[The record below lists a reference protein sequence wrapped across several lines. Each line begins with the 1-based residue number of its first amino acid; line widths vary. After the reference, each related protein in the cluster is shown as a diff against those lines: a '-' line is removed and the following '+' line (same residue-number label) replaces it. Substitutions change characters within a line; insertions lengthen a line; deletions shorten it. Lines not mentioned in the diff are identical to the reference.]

1 MKTYDEER
9 FREIFENHFTYIR
22 GFMRSVNRYPA
33 KTALIDLDHHRTWS
47 YAELNAA
54 ANRFAHALLADGL
67 RPHDVVMYQ
76 LMNVPQFA
84 FIYLGCQKIGVI
96 NSPINFRLSS
106 GEIAYTIDDS
116 KPQVFVFDLSL
127 KDTVRE
133 ALKLSHH
140 KPKKVISV
148 GDGECDFA
156 IPYDT
161 YVKDQPDSE
170 PVEKFPQKAFSE
182 TTRLYTSGTT
192 GRPKGVP
199 VNNINEIL
207 TCFDTITN
215 LRMTTDD
222 VLLNLSPWFH
232 RGGIHIAGPAPGL
245 YLGATIA
252 SMRAF
257 YPKPTLDAIQKYRIS
272 VIVGVP
278 TMYKVMLEEQKKH
291 PRDLSSLRALVSM
304 GSPLDKA
311 LCIEMQ
317 EIFTPNVYNGY
328 GTSETFWNTLLT
340 PEELP
345 EMAGTAGRASFFDEV
360 RVARVY
366 EDRLAEPEDTV
377 AMDAQQVG
385 EVIIRTLKSTYDYFQ
400 KPEEA
405 SKKVYKDWFYTGDLA
420 TWDERGFITI
430 VSRKDDMIISGGE
443 NIYPVQI
450 EEVIQEHPKVLYCAV
465 VGVPDEVRGQAIVA
479 YVVKKDESLTLEE
492 LKKFVASHPML
503 PPYKRPRY
511 WRFVDALPMTATGKK
526 QHYKLREQVLEDLK
540 QGVLSR

>member
-1 MKTYDEER
+1 
-9 FREIFENHFTYIR
+9 
-22 GFMRSVNRYPA
+22 
-33 KTALIDLDHHRTWS
+33 
-47 YAELNAA
+47 
-54 ANRFAHALLADGL
+54 
-67 RPHDVVMYQ
+67 
-76 LMNVPQFA
+76 
-84 FIYLGCQKIGVI
+84 
-96 NSPINFRLSS
+96 
-106 GEIAYTIDDS
+106 
-116 KPQVFVFDLSL
+116 
-127 KDTVRE
+127 
-133 ALKLSHH
+133 
-140 KPKKVISV
+140 
-148 GDGECDFA
+148 
-156 IPYDT
+156 
-161 YVKDQPDSE
+161 
-170 PVEKFPQKAFSE
+170 VEKFPQKAFSE

-400 KPEEA
+400 KPDEA
-405 SKKVYKDWFYTGDLA
+405 SKKV
-420 TWDERGFITI
+420 
-430 VSRKDDMIISGGE
+430 
-443 NIYPVQI
+443 
-450 EEVIQEHPKVLYCAV
+450 
-465 VGVPDEVRGQAIVA
+465 
-479 YVVKKDESLTLEE
+479 
-492 LKKFVASHPML
+492 
-503 PPYKRPRY
+503 
-511 WRFVDALPMTATGKK
+511 
-526 QHYKLREQVLEDLK
+526 
-540 QGVLSR
+540 